1 MGRRRK
7 TNFETSAR
15 FNNSTFNM
23 YYNRMLEL
31 AYASIEW
38 KNLPETVDER
48 YLEISLNRNASAIFF
63 KDPVIGEMALTC
75 LFNGNFDAYGNPVS
89 RRAYSY
95 YNNYQKVLDDTNSVI
110 IWNNFTRTPSIT
122 FIKDYALRLYNIDR
136 TIDVNVNA
144 QKTPVL
150 VTGTT
155 EQRLTLINLYKEYEG
170 NAPVIFGDKNL
181 DLNSLGVLKTDAPY
195 ISDKLYDLKTQ
206 LWNEYLTYL
215 GITNVSYQKRERLIS
230 DEVMRGQ
237 GGTVASRWSRLAMR
251 QKAVDEINKMFNLDI
266 EVDFRGEEEIESSL
280 LTPPGG
286 NNPESEGGVADE

>member
-1 MGRRRK
+1 MSRRK

-31 AYASIEW
+31 AYASIKW
-38 KNLPETVDER
+38 KNLPDTVDER
-48 YLEISLNRNASAIFF
+48 YLEISANRNASAIFF
-63 KDPVIGEMALTC
+63 KDPDIGEMALTC

-95 YNNYQKVLDDTNSVI
+95 YNNYQRELDSSNSVI
-110 IWNNFTRTPSIT
+110 IWNNFTRTPSTT

-136 TIDVNVNA
+136 TIDVNINA

-150 VTGTT
+150 ITGTT
-155 EQRLTLINLYKEYEG
+155 DQRLTLINLYKEYAG
-170 NAPVIFGDKNL
+170 NAPVIYGDKNL
-181 DLNSLGVLKTDAPY
+181 DLNSLNVLKTDAPY

-206 LWNEYLTYL
+206 IWNEYLTYL

-251 QKAVDEINKMFNLDI
+251 KKAADEINKMFNLDI
-266 EVDFRGEEEIESSL
+266 EVDFRGEEEIEGYL

-286 NNPESEGGVADE
+286 NHPESEGGEPNE

>member
-1 MGRRRK
+1 MSTRRK

-63 KDPVIGEMALTC
+63 KDPDIGEMALTC
-75 LFNGNFDAYGNPVS
+75 LFNGNFDAYGNPVN

-95 YNNYQKVLDDTNSVI
+95 YNNYQRELDSSNSVI

-155 EQRLTLINLYKEYEG
+155 DQRLTLINLYKEYEG
-170 NAPVIFGDKNL
+170 NAPVIYGDKNL
-181 DLNSLGVLKTDAPY
+181 DLNSLTVLKTDAPY

-206 LWNEYLTYL
+206 IWNEYLTYL

-251 QKAVDEINKMFNLDI
+251 QKAANEINKMFNLDI
-266 EVDFRGEEEIESSL
+266 EVDFRGEEEIESYL

-286 NNPESEGGVADE
+286 NPPEPKGGEPNE

>member
-1 MGRRRK
+1 MSRRRK

-48 YLEISLNRNASAIFF
+48 YLEISLNRNNSAIFF
-63 KDPVIGEMALTC
+63 KDPIIGEMALTC
-75 LFNGNFDAYGNPVS
+75 LFNGNFDAYGNPVN

-95 YNNYQKVLDDTNSVI
+95 YNNYQRELDSSNSVI
-110 IWNNFTRTPSIT
+110 IWNNFTRTPSTT

-155 EQRLTLINLYKEYEG
+155 DQRLTLINLYKEYEG
-170 NAPVIFGDKNL
+170 NAPVIYGDKNL
-181 DLNSLGVLKTDAPY
+181 DLNSLTVLKTDAPY

-206 LWNEYLTYL
+206 IWNEYLTYL

-251 QKAVDEINKMFNLDI
+251 KKAADEINKMFNLEI
-266 EVDFRGEEEIESSL
+266 EVDFRGEEEIEGYL
-280 LTPPGG
+280 LNPPGG
-286 NNPESEGGVADE
+286 DPHKTEGGEPNE

>member
-1 MGRRRK
+1 MSRRK

-63 KDPVIGEMALTC
+63 KDPDIGEMGLTC
-75 LFNGNFDAYGNPVS
+75 LFNGNFDAYGNPVN

-95 YNNYQKVLDDTNSVI
+95 YNNYQRELDSSNSVI
-110 IWNNFTRTPSIT
+110 IWNNFTRTPSTT

-136 TIDVNVNA
+136 TIDVNINA

-150 VTGTT
+150 ITGTT
-155 EQRLTLINLYKEYEG
+155 DQRLTLINLYKEYAG
-170 NAPVIFGDKNL
+170 NAPVIYGDKNL
-181 DLNSLGVLKTDAPY
+181 DLNSLNVLKTDAPY

-206 LWNEYLTYL
+206 IWNEYLTYL

-251 QKAVDEINKMFNLDI
+251 KKAADEINKMFNLDI
-266 EVDFRGEEEIESSL
+266 EVDFRGEEEIEGYL

-286 NNPESEGGVADE
+286 NTPKLEGG

>member
-1 MGRRRK
+1 MSRRRK

-63 KDPVIGEMALTC
+63 KDPDIGEMALTC
-75 LFNGNFDAYGNPVS
+75 LFNGNFDAYGNPVN

-95 YNNYQKVLDDTNSVI
+95 YNNYQRELDSSNSVI

-155 EQRLTLINLYKEYEG
+155 DQRLTLINLYKEYEG
-170 NAPVIFGDKNL
+170 NAPVIYGDKNL
-181 DLNSLGVLKTDAPY
+181 DLNSLTVLKTDAPY
-195 ISDKLYDLKTQ
+195 ISDKMYDLKTQ
-206 LWNEYLTYL
+206 IWNEYLTYL

-251 QKAVDEINKMFNLDI
+251 QKAADEINKMFNLEI
-266 EVDFRGEEEIESSL
+266 EVDFRGEEEIESYL

-286 NNPESEGGVADE
+286 NPHEPKGGI

>member
-1 MGRRRK
+1 MSRRK

-31 AYASIEW
+31 AYASIKWE
-38 KNLPETVDER
+38 NLPDTVDER
-48 YLEISLNRNASAIFF
+48 YLEISLSRNASAIFF

-95 YNNYQKVLDDTNSVI
+95 YNNYQRELDSSNSVI
-110 IWNNFTRTPSIT
+110 IWNNFTRTPSTT

-136 TIDVNVNA
+136 TIDVNINA

-150 VTGTT
+150 ITGTT
-155 EQRLTLINLYKEYEG
+155 DQRLTLINLYKEYAG
-170 NAPVIFGDKNL
+170 NAPVIYGDKNL
-181 DLNSLGVLKTDAPY
+181 DLNSLNVLKTDAPY

-206 LWNEYLTYL
+206 IWNEYLTYL

-251 QKAVDEINKMFNLDI
+251 QKAADEINKMFNLDI
-266 EVDFRGEEEIESSL
+266 EVDFRGEEEIESYL

-286 NNPESEGGVADE
+286 NPPEPKGGEPNE

>member
-1 MGRRRK
+1 MSRRRK

-63 KDPVIGEMALTC
+63 KDPDIGEMALTC
-75 LFNGNFDAYGNPVS
+75 LFNGNFDAYGNPVN

-95 YNNYQKVLDDTNSVI
+95 YNNYQRELDSSNSVI

-155 EQRLTLINLYKEYEG
+155 DQRLTLINLYKEYEG
-170 NAPVIFGDKNL
+170 NAPVIYGDKNL
-181 DLNSLGVLKTDAPY
+181 DLNSLTVLKTDAPY

-206 LWNEYLTYL
+206 IWNEYLTYL

-251 QKAVDEINKMFNLDI
+251 QKAANEINKMFNLEI
-266 EVDFRGEEEIESSL
+266 EVDFRGEEEIEGYL

-286 NNPESEGGVADE
+286 NPPELKGGEPNE

>member
-1 MGRRRK
+1 MSRRRK

-63 KDPVIGEMALTC
+63 KDPDIGEMALTC
-75 LFNGNFDAYGNPVS
+75 LFNGNFDAYGNPVN

-95 YNNYQKVLDDTNSVI
+95 YNNYQRELDSSNSVM
-110 IWNNFTRTPSIT
+110 IWNNFTRTPSTT

-155 EQRLTLINLYKEYEG
+155 DQRLTLINLYKEYEG
-170 NAPVIFGDKNL
+170 NAPVIYGDKNL
-181 DLNSLGVLKTDAPY
+181 DLNSLTVLKTDAPY

-206 LWNEYLTYL
+206 IWNEYLTYL

-251 QKAVDEINKMFNLDI
+251 KKATDEINKMFNLDI
-266 EVDFRGEEEIESSL
+266 EVDFRGEEEIEGYL

-286 NNPESEGGVADE
+286 NPPKPEGGEPNE

>member
-1 MGRRRK
+1 MSRRK

-38 KNLPETVDER
+38 KNLPRTVDER

-63 KDPVIGEMALTC
+63 KDPDIGEMALTC
-75 LFNGNFDAYGNPVS
+75 LFNGNFNAYGNPVS

-95 YNNYQKVLDDTNSVI
+95 YNNYQRELDSSNSVI
-110 IWNNFTRTPSIT
+110 IWNNFTRTPSTT

-136 TIDVNVNA
+136 TIDVNINA

-150 VTGTT
+150 ITGTT
-155 EQRLTLINLYKEYEG
+155 DQRLTLINLYKEYAG
-170 NAPVIFGDKNL
+170 NAPVIYGDKNL
-181 DLNSLGVLKTDAPY
+181 DLNSLNVLKTDAPY
-195 ISDKLYDLKTQ
+195 IADKLYDLKTQ
-206 LWNEYLTYL
+206 IWNEYLTYL

-251 QKAVDEINKMFNLDI
+251 QKAADEINKMFNLDI
-266 EVDFRGEEEIESSL
+266 EVDFRGEEEIESYL

-286 NNPESEGGVADE
+286 NPPEPKGGEPNE

>member
-1 MGRRRK
+1 MSTRRK

-63 KDPVIGEMALTC
+63 KDPDIGEMALTC
-75 LFNGNFDAYGNPVS
+75 LFNGNFDAYGNPVN

-95 YNNYQKVLDDTNSVI
+95 YNNYQRELDSSNSVI

-155 EQRLTLINLYKEYEG
+155 DQRLTLINLYKEYEG
-170 NAPVIFGDKNL
+170 NAPVIYGDKNL
-181 DLNSLGVLKTDAPY
+181 DLNSLTVLKTDAPY

-206 LWNEYLTYL
+206 IWNEYLTYL

-251 QKAVDEINKMFNLDI
+251 QKAANEINKMFNLDI
-266 EVDFRGEEEIESSL
+266 EVDFRGEEEIESYL

-286 NNPESEGGVADE
+286 NPPEPKRG

>member
-1 MGRRRK
+1 MSRRK

-31 AYASIEW
+31 AYASVKWE
-38 KNLPETVDER
+38 NLPDTVDER

-63 KDPVIGEMALTC
+63 NDPVIGEMALTC

-95 YNNYQKVLDDTNSVI
+95 YNNYQRELDSSNSVI
-110 IWNNFTRTPSIT
+110 IWNNFTRTPSTT

-136 TIDVNVNA
+136 TIDVNINA

-150 VTGTT
+150 ITGTT
-155 EQRLTLINLYKEYEG
+155 DQRLTLINLYKEYAG
-170 NAPVIFGDKNL
+170 NAPVIYGDKNL
-181 DLNSLGVLKTDAPY
+181 DLNSLNVLKTDAPY

-206 LWNEYLTYL
+206 IWNEYLTYL

-251 QKAVDEINKMFNLDI
+251 QKAADEINKMFNLDI
-266 EVDFRGEEEIESSL
+266 EVDFRGEEEIESYL

-286 NNPESEGGVADE
+286 NPPEPKGGEPNE

>member
-1 MGRRRK
+1 MSRRK

-63 KDPVIGEMALTC
+63 KDPDIGEMGLTC
-75 LFNGNFDAYGNPVS
+75 LFNGNFDAYGNPVN

-95 YNNYQKVLDDTNSVI
+95 YNNYQRELDSSNSVI
-110 IWNNFTRTPSIT
+110 IWNNFTRTPSTT

-136 TIDVNVNA
+136 TIDVNINA

-150 VTGTT
+150 ITGTT
-155 EQRLTLINLYKEYEG
+155 DQRLTLINLYKEYAG
-170 NAPVIFGDKNL
+170 NAPVIYGDKNL
-181 DLNSLGVLKTDAPY
+181 DLNSLNVLKTDAPY

-206 LWNEYLTYL
+206 IWNEYLTYL

-251 QKAVDEINKMFNLDI
+251 KKAADEINKMFNLDI
-266 EVDFRGEEEIESSL
+266 EVDFRGEEEIEGYL

-286 NNPESEGGVADE
+286 NTPKLEGGEPNE